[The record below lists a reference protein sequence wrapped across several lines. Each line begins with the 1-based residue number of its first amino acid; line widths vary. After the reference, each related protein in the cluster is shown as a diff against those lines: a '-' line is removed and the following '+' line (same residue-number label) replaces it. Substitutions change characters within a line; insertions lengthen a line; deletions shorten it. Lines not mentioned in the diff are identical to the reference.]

1 MLPRS
6 IDAAKIN
13 RCLLCSLF
21 EEIFLLYFFR
31 DTRTGKYW
39 LLKKIIPNLKKNSIA
54 VYILVLKYIT
64 IQESLV
70 KNLGKSGPYMERQHG
85 NQYEMDQEFVKK
97 RDSNV
102 KIPLQSNK

>member
-1 MLPRS
+1 MIQDRSMLPRS

-39 LLKKIIPNLKKNSIA
+39 LLKKIIPNYKKKFHCRVHISTEI
-54 VYILVLKYIT
+54 YHDTGIFSEKF
-64 IQESLV
+64 
-70 KNLGKSGPYMERQHG
+70 R
-85 NQYEMDQEFVKK
+85 
-97 RDSNV
+97 
-102 KIPLQSNK
+102 